1 MAWIKIANRAERI
14 KVENLATQLSAHADE
29 SGQYVVKGRIS
40 KLVLNPLALA
50 KRFAAGRIWFKAT
63 DGVTKSVYVVC
74 SLEEDTRGNQ
84 YVAMFKDRNSTF
96 VPKLVDGDWKVFDR
110 ILYNILRIKLFPALF
125 NEEFEFGEYVASSND
140 KGGGSEGRVTTPHH
154 QTFQVGKRGCENFK
168 GGDVY
173 NSKIEDGIRAK
184 RICPN
189 CEDKETCALASELW
203 SNKIT
208 KFVGAAQ

>member
-1 MAWIKIANRAERI
+1 MAWIKIANRAERV
-14 KVENLATQLSAHADE
+14 KVENLSAQLSAHADE
-29 SGQYVVKGRIS
+29 SGQYVVSGKIS
-40 KLVLNPLALA
+40 RLVLNPLALG
-50 KRFAAGRIWFKAT
+50 KRFATGRIWFKAT
-63 DGVTKSVYVVC
+63 DGIEKSVFVVC
-74 SLEEDTRGNQ
+74 SLEEDRNGDQ

-96 VPKLVDGDWKVFDR
+96 VPRLVDGDWEKFDR
-110 ILYNILRIKLFPALF
+110 ILYNIMRIKLFPALF
-125 NEEFEFGEYVASSND
+125 NEEFEFGEYVESSNN
-140 KGGGSEGRVTTPHH
+140 KGGGSEGRVVSPHH

-173 NSKIEDGIRAK
+173 NSKIEEGIRAK

-189 CEDKETCALASELW
+189 CSSKETCVLASELW

>member
-50 KRFAAGRIWFKAT
+50 QRFAAGRIWFKAT

-74 SLEEDTRGNQ
+74 SLEEDLNGDQ

-96 VPKLVDGDWKVFDR
+96 VPKLVDGDWKVSTGP
-110 ILYNILRIKLFPALF
+110 LQYLEIKLFPALF
-125 NEEFEFGEYVASSND
+125 NEEFEFGNTSPPMTKAVRR
-140 KGGGSEGRVTTPHH
+140 RVTTPTIRH
-154 QTFQVGKRGCENFK
+154 FKLVRGCENFK

>member
-1 MAWIKIANRAERI
+1 MAWIKIANRSERV

-29 SGQYVVKGRIS
+29 SGQYVVSGKIS
-40 KLVLNPLALA
+40 RLVLNPLALG
-50 KRFAAGRIWFKAT
+50 KRFATGRIWFKAT
-63 DGVTKSVYVVC
+63 DGIEKSVFVVC
-74 SLEEDTRGNQ
+74 SLEEDRNGDQ

-96 VPKLVDGDWKVFDR
+96 VPRLVDGDWEKFDR
-110 ILYNILRIKLFPALF
+110 ILYNIMRIKLFPALF
-125 NEEFEFGEYVASSND
+125 NEEFEFGEYVESSNN
-140 KGGGSEGRVTTPHH
+140 KGGGSEGRVVSPHY

-173 NSKIEDGIRAK
+173 NSKIEDGIQAK

-189 CEDKETCALASELW
+189 CEYKETCVLASELW
-203 SNKIT
+203 SNKVT